1 MTAKNEPGMG
11 SFSINQKKQH
21 LFFFPQVEENLCQGA
36 RKNLKVTNNRTP
48 QNSKKFQKKINF
60 FENYSLDM
68 FEKNIFFLKYHK

>member
-48 QNSKKFQKKINF
+48 QNSNNVFQKKNKF
-60 FENYSLDM
+60 F
-68 FEKNIFFLKYHK
+68 

>member
-11 SFSINQKKQH
+11 SFSIKQKKQH

-48 QNSKKFQKKINF
+48 QNSKKFSKKNKI
-60 FENYSLDM
+60 
-68 FEKNIFFLKYHK
+68 FLKIIL

>member
-11 SFSINQKKQH
+11 SFSIKQKKQH

-48 QNSKKFQKKINF
+48 QNSNNVFQKKKNNF
-60 FENYSLDM
+60 F
-68 FEKNIFFLKYHK
+68 

>member
-48 QNSKKFQKKINF
+48 QNSNNVFQKKKNKF
-60 FENYSLDM
+60 F
-68 FEKNIFFLKYHK
+68 

>member
-48 QNSKKFQKKINF
+48 QNSNNVFQKK
-60 FENYSLDM
+60 
-68 FEKNIFFLKYHK
+68 K